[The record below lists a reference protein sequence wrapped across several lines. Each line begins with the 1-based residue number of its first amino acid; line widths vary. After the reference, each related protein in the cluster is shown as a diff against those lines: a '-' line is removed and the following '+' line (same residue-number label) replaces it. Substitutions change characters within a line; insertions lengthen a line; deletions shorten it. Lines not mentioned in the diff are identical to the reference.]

1 MPKLFV
7 YIHVI
12 CCLSILLLIE
22 WYLTI
27 TNLPFHKLMIIQRI
41 EGILFIII
49 TTVILYFFLKK
60 RKSYTLLKEE
70 QERLQTLIH
79 SMADFVN
86 FKDGQGRWTEV
97 NKFGLELFQLEQV
110 NYKGKKDSELAQ
122 YTDFYKEALEYCET
136 SDEET
141 WVSRQVT
148 RCEEIIPMPDGDH
161 KTFDTIKVPL
171 FHEDGSRRAFVVI
184 GRDITE
190 RVKAEQHLLQS
201 QQQYKSLFDYNPD
214 PLLMMDIHGII
225 SNTNPRFKGITC
237 WGFDDIIGV
246 SIMDI
251 LANSNDKESFQK
263 SFTDVI
269 ETRTGITHGDISI
282 LTKHEE
288 TVILYFTLVPMLI
301 NDQIVGVIGYAQD
314 VTLMRETEEM
324 LRKTEKL
331 SVVGELAA
339 SVAHEVRNPLT
350 SLTGFV
356 QLLKSNEIEYQ
367 HYYSI
372 MLSELD
378 RINLIVSEL
387 LVLAKPQKI
396 NFSDHNIVMLMND
409 VVTLLKPEANLNGA
423 SISIKEHEPIPAIR
437 CEANQLKQV
446 FINIIKNSIEASAT
460 SVSIEFSTKRDQV
473 TVKIKDNGHGVGKA
487 RIQHLGE
494 PFYSSKEKGTG
505 LGLTVSSRI
514 IETHRGN
521 ISFDSTLGRGTEVLL
536 SLPINCH
543 SQQSTG

>member
-1 MPKLFV
+1 MSKLIICL
-7 YIHVI
+7 YIF
-12 CCLSILLLIE
+12 CGLSILFLTE

-27 TNLPFHKLMIIQRI
+27 TNVPYQKLLMIQRFK
-41 EGILFIII
+41 GITFIVI
-49 TTVILYFFLKK
+49 TAAILYFFLKK
-60 RKSYTLLKEE
+60 RKSYRLLKEE

-86 FKDGQGRWTEV
+86 FKDGQGRWTEA
-97 NKFGLELFQLEQV
+97 NKFGLELFQLEHV
-110 NYKGKKDSELAQ
+110 DYKGKKDSELAQ
-122 YTDFYKEALEYCET
+122 YTDFYKDALEYCEI

-141 WVSRQVT
+141 WVNRKVT
-148 RCEEIIPMPDGDH
+148 RCEEIIPMPDGNH
-161 KTFDTIKVPL
+161 KSFDTIKVPL
-171 FHEDGSRRAFVVI
+171 FHEDGSRKAFVVI

-214 PLLMMDIHGII
+214 PVLMMDIDGVIT
-225 SNTNPRFKGITC
+225 NVNPRFESVTC
-237 WGFDDIIGV
+237 WRFDDIIGV
-246 SIMDI
+246 PIMDV
-251 LANSNDKESFQK
+251 LANSNEKEKLHQSLAE
-263 SFTDVI
+263 VI
-269 ETRTGITHGDISI
+269 ENKTGITYGDIRI
-282 LTKHEE
+282 LTKHKE
-288 TVILYFTLVPMLI
+288 TVLLAFTLVPMLI
-301 NDQIVGVIGYAQD
+301 NDQIIGVIGYAQD
-314 VTLMRETEEM
+314 VTLIRETEVV

-350 SLTGFV
+350 SLIGFV
-356 QLLKSNEIEYQ
+356 QLLKSNELEYQ

-387 LVLAKPQKI
+387 LVLAKPQDMK
-396 NFSDHNIVMLMND
+396 FSEHNIVILMND
-409 VVTLLKPEANLNGA
+409 VVTLLKPEANLNGT
-423 SISIKEHEPIPAIR
+423 SISIKGNESIPIIR

-460 SVSIEFSTKRDQV
+460 SVSIEFSIASDQV
-473 TVKIKDNGHGVGKA
+473 TVNVKDNGQGIEKA
-487 RIQHLGE
+487 RIKHLGE

-521 ISFDSTLGRGTEVLL
+521 ITFESTLGKGTEVHLC
-536 SLPINCH
+536 LPINCH
-543 SQQSTG
+543 SQQSIG

>member
-1 MPKLFV
+1 MSKLIICL
-7 YIHVI
+7 YIF
-12 CCLSILLLIE
+12 CGLSILFLTE

-27 TNLPFHKLMIIQRI
+27 TNVPYQKLLMIQRFK
-41 EGILFIII
+41 GIIFIVI
-49 TTVILYFFLKK
+49 TAAILYFFLKK
-60 RKSYTLLKEE
+60 RKSYRLLKEE

-86 FKDGQGRWTEV
+86 FKDGQGRWTEA
-97 NKFGLELFQLEQV
+97 NKFGLELFQLEHV
-110 NYKGKKDSELAQ
+110 DYKGKKDSELAQ
-122 YTDFYKEALEYCET
+122 YTDFYKDALEYCEI

-141 WVSRQVT
+141 WVNRKVT
-148 RCEEIIPMPDGDH
+148 RCEEIIPMPDGNH
-161 KTFDTIKVPL
+161 KSFDTIKVPL
-171 FHEDGSRRAFVVI
+171 FHEDGSRKAFVVI

-214 PLLMMDIHGII
+214 PVLMMDIDGVITNI
-225 SNTNPRFKGITC
+225 NPRFESVTC
-237 WGFDDIIGV
+237 WRFDDIIGV
-246 SIMDI
+246 PIMDV
-251 LANSNDKESFQK
+251 LASSNEKEKLHQSLAE
-263 SFTDVI
+263 VI
-269 ETRTGITHGDISI
+269 ENKTGITHGDIRI
-282 LTKHEE
+282 LTKHKE
-288 TVILYFTLVPMLI
+288 TVLLAFTLVPMLI
-301 NDQIVGVIGYAQD
+301 NDQIIGVIGYAQD
-314 VTLMRETEEM
+314 VTLIRETEEV

-350 SLTGFV
+350 SLIGFV
-356 QLLKSNEIEYQ
+356 QLLKSNELEYQ

-387 LVLAKPQKI
+387 LVLAKPQDMK
-396 NFSDHNIVMLMND
+396 FSEHNIVILMND
-409 VVTLLKPEANLNGA
+409 VVTLLKPEANLNGT
-423 SISIKEHEPIPAIR
+423 SISIKGNESIPIIR

-460 SVSIEFSTKRDQV
+460 SVSIEFSIASDQV
-473 TVKIKDNGHGVGKA
+473 TVNVKDNGQGIEKA
-487 RIQHLGE
+487 RIKHLGE

-521 ISFDSTLGRGTEVLL
+521 ITFESTLGKGTEVHLR
-536 SLPINCH
+536 LPINCH
-543 SQQSTG
+543 SQRSIG

>member
-1 MPKLFV
+1 MSKLIICL
-7 YIHVI
+7 YIF
-12 CCLSILLLIE
+12 CGLSILFLTE

-27 TNLPFHKLMIIQRI
+27 TNVPYQKLLMIKRF
-41 EGILFIII
+41 EGTIFIVI
-49 TTVILYFFLKK
+49 TAAILYFFLKK
-60 RKSYTLLKEE
+60 RKSYMLLKEE

-86 FKDGQGRWTEV
+86 FKDGQGRWTEA
-97 NKFGLELFQLEQV
+97 NKFGLELFQLEHV
-110 NYKGKKDSELAQ
+110 DYKGKKDSELAQ
-122 YTDFYKEALEYCET
+122 YTDFYKDALEYCEI

-141 WVSRQVT
+141 WVNRKVT
-148 RCEEIIPMPDGDH
+148 RCEEIIPMPDGNH

-171 FHEDGSRRAFVVI
+171 FHEDGSRKAFVVI
-184 GRDITE
+184 GRNITE

-214 PLLMMDIHGII
+214 PVLMMDIDGVITNI
-225 SNTNPRFKGITC
+225 NPRFESVTC
-237 WGFDDIIGV
+237 WRFDDIIGV
-246 SIMDI
+246 PIMDV
-251 LANSNDKESFQK
+251 LANSNEKEKLHQSLAE
-263 SFTDVI
+263 VI
-269 ETRTGITHGDISI
+269 ENKTGITHGDIRI
-282 LTKHEE
+282 LTKHKE
-288 TVILYFTLVPMLI
+288 TVLLSFTLVPMLI
-301 NDQIVGVIGYAQD
+301 NDQITGVIGYAQD
-314 VTLMRETEEM
+314 VTLIRETEEV

-350 SLTGFV
+350 SLIGFV
-356 QLLKSNEIEYQ
+356 QLLKSNELEYQ

-387 LVLAKPQKI
+387 LVLAKPQDMK
-396 NFSDHNIVMLMND
+396 FSEHNIVILMND
-409 VVTLLKPEANLNGA
+409 VVSLLKPEANLNGT
-423 SISIKEHEPIPAIR
+423 SISIKGNESIPIIR

-460 SVSIEFSTKRDQV
+460 SVSIEFSMAHDQV
-473 TVKIKDNGHGVGKA
+473 TVNVKDNGQGIEKA
-487 RIQHLGE
+487 RIKHLGE

-521 ISFDSTLGRGTEVLL
+521 ITFESTLGKGTEVHLR
-536 SLPINCH
+536 LPINCH
-543 SQQSTG
+543 PQQSIG

>member
-1 MPKLFV
+1 MSKLIICL
-7 YIHVI
+7 YIF
-12 CCLSILLLIE
+12 CGLSILFLTE

-27 TNLPFHKLMIIQRI
+27 TNVPYQKLLMIQRFK
-41 EGILFIII
+41 GITFIVI
-49 TTVILYFFLKK
+49 TAAILYFFLKK
-60 RKSYTLLKEE
+60 RKSYRLLKEE

-97 NKFGLELFQLEQV
+97 NKFGLELFQLEHV
-110 NYKGKKDSELAQ
+110 DYKGKKDSELAQ
-122 YTDFYKEALEYCET
+122 YTDFYKDALEYCEI

-141 WVSRQVT
+141 WVNRKVT
-148 RCEEIIPMPDGDH
+148 RCEEIIPMPDGNH
-161 KTFDTIKVPL
+161 KSFDTIKVPL
-171 FHEDGSRRAFVVI
+171 FHEDGSRKAFVVI

-214 PLLMMDIHGII
+214 PVLMMDIDGVITNI
-225 SNTNPRFKGITC
+225 NPRFESVTC
-237 WGFDDIIGV
+237 WRFDDIIGV
-246 SIMDI
+246 PIMDV
-251 LANSNDKESFQK
+251 LANSNEKEKLHQSLAE
-263 SFTDVI
+263 VI
-269 ETRTGITHGDISI
+269 ENKTGITYGDIRI
-282 LTKHEE
+282 LTKHKE
-288 TVILYFTLVPMLI
+288 TVLLAFTLVPMLI
-301 NDQIVGVIGYAQD
+301 NDQIIGVIGYAQD
-314 VTLMRETEEM
+314 VTLIRETEVV

-350 SLTGFV
+350 SLIGFV
-356 QLLKSNEIEYQ
+356 QLLKSNELEYQ

-387 LVLAKPQKI
+387 LVLAKPQDMK
-396 NFSDHNIVMLMND
+396 FSEHNIVILMND
-409 VVTLLKPEANLNGA
+409 VVTLLKPEANLNGT
-423 SISIKEHEPIPAIR
+423 SISIKGNESIPIIR

-460 SVSIEFSTKRDQV
+460 SVSIEFSIASDQV
-473 TVKIKDNGHGVGKA
+473 TVNVKDNGQGIEKA
-487 RIQHLGE
+487 RIKHLGE

-521 ISFDSTLGRGTEVLL
+521 ITFESTLGKGTEVHLR
-536 SLPINCH
+536 LPINCH
-543 SQQSTG
+543 SQQSIG

>member
-1 MPKLFV
+1 MIKRFEGT
-7 YIHVI
+7 IFIVI
-12 CCLSILLLIE
+12 
-22 WYLTI
+22 TAA
-27 TNLPFHKLMIIQRI
+27 
-41 EGILFIII
+41 
-49 TTVILYFFLKK
+49 ILYFFLKK
-60 RKSYTLLKEE
+60 RKSYMLLKEE

-86 FKDGQGRWTEV
+86 FKDGQGRWTEA
-97 NKFGLELFQLEQV
+97 NKFGLELFQLEHV
-110 NYKGKKDSELAQ
+110 DYKGKKDSELAQ
-122 YTDFYKEALEYCET
+122 YTDFYKDALEYCEI

-141 WVSRQVT
+141 WVNRKVT
-148 RCEEIIPMPDGDH
+148 RCEEIIPMPDGNH

-171 FHEDGSRRAFVVI
+171 FHEDGSRKAFVVI
-184 GRDITE
+184 GRNITE

-214 PLLMMDIHGII
+214 PVLMMDIDGVITNI
-225 SNTNPRFKGITC
+225 NPRFESVTC
-237 WGFDDIIGV
+237 WRFDDIIGV
-246 SIMDI
+246 PIMDV
-251 LANSNDKESFQK
+251 LANSNEKEKLHQSLAE
-263 SFTDVI
+263 VI
-269 ETRTGITHGDISI
+269 ENKTGITHGDIRI
-282 LTKHEE
+282 LTKHKE
-288 TVILYFTLVPMLI
+288 TVLLSFTLVPMLI
-301 NDQIVGVIGYAQD
+301 NDQITGVIGYAQD
-314 VTLMRETEEM
+314 VTLIRETEEV

-350 SLTGFV
+350 SLIGFV
-356 QLLKSNEIEYQ
+356 QLLKSNELEYQ

-387 LVLAKPQKI
+387 LVLAKPQDMK
-396 NFSDHNIVMLMND
+396 FSEHNIVILMND
-409 VVTLLKPEANLNGA
+409 VVSLLKPEANLNGT
-423 SISIKEHEPIPAIR
+423 SISIKGNESIPIIR

-460 SVSIEFSTKRDQV
+460 SVSIEFSMAHDQV
-473 TVKIKDNGHGVGKA
+473 TVNVKDNGQGIEKA
-487 RIQHLGE
+487 RIKHLGE

-521 ISFDSTLGRGTEVLL
+521 ITFESTLGKGTEVHLR
-536 SLPINCH
+536 LPINCH
-543 SQQSTG
+543 PQQSIG